1 MAKRT
6 RYFAFVEKRVY
17 SRDSGTLPGAGNPGR
32 SLWNVPPPP
41 ARRSFYMAGFSEIY
55 RKHPQLA
62 GSLAVA
68 LLVCVS
74 VIAAQ
79 DPGPPASDGM
89 TPSPL
94 FRKVIGNQEH
104 SEKELDQFERIHREE
119 IHGEGSDPKPPEA
132 KTWRVFPTG
141 TGVSKIAVSPDGKP
155 ITMETYRSELEKL
168 EKYLSWIVEDGPG
181 QKEAYAKAERKRKER
196 FDLLEA
202 TNQAFF
208 FTPDGEEIRAGRV
221 LSRYTITPNPNY
233 RPTTRNTTIFT
244 RVRGTIWI
252 DKETSQMA
260 KIDGS
265 VTEDI
270 SIALFL
276 AKVYKGSHFMQ
287 ERYEVSPGVWQPT
300 FEQYDFD
307 GRKFLRPFSIH
318 ERSFYSDYKRVGLPK
333 ESVGVVRAELNKIGG
348 AASAH

>member
-1 MAKRT
+1 
-6 RYFAFVEKRVY
+6 
-17 SRDSGTLPGAGNPGR
+17 
-32 SLWNVPPPP
+32 LWNVPID
-41 ARRSFYMAGFSEIY
+41 ASTQFYMAGFSNVY
-55 RKHPQLA
+55 RTCSQSA
-62 GSLAVA
+62 GRLAVA
-68 LLVCVS
+68 LLVC
-74 VIAAQ
+74 ACLATAQ
-79 DPGPPASDGM
+79 DPAPAAADGV
-89 TPSPL
+89 TPTPL
-94 FRKVIGNQEH
+94 FRKVIANQEH
-104 SEKELDQFERIHREE
+104 SERDLDQYERIQREE
-119 IHGEGSDPKPPEA
+119 IRGETSELRPPQA

-141 TGVSKIAVSPDGKP
+141 TGVDKIAVSLEGKP
-155 ITMETYRSELEKL
+155 VSVESYRNDLEKL
-168 EKYLSWIVEDGPG
+168 EKYLSWVVQDGLG

-202 TNQAFF
+202 TYQAFI
-208 FTPDGEEIRAGRV
+208 FTPDGEEMRGGRV
-221 LSRYTITPNPNY
+221 LLRYTITPNPNY

-287 ERYEVSPGVWQPT
+287 ERYEILPGVWQPT

-318 ERSFYSDYKRVGLPK
+318 ERTFYSGYKRVGPPK
-333 ESVGVVRAELNKIGG
+333 ESVEVLRAELNKIG
-348 AASAH
+348 SATATQ

>member
-1 MAKRT
+1 
-6 RYFAFVEKRVY
+6 
-17 SRDSGTLPGAGNPGR
+17 
-32 SLWNVPPPP
+32 
-41 ARRSFYMAGFSEIY
+41 MAGI
-55 RKHPQLA
+55 LA
-62 GSLAVA
+62 IA
-68 LLVCVS
+68 LFVCVS
-74 VIAAQ
+74 AIAGQ
-79 DPGPPASDGM
+79 DTGTPSADGM
-89 TPSPL
+89 MPSPL
-94 FRKVIGNQEH
+94 FRKVIANQEQ
-104 SEKELDQFERIHREE
+104 SEKALDQYERIQREE
-119 IHGEGSDPKPPEA
+119 IRGEASDPKPPEP

-141 TGVSKIAVSPDGKP
+141 TGVNKIAVSPDGKP
-155 ITMETYRSELEKL
+155 ISTESYRNELQKL
-168 EKYLSWIVEDGPG
+168 EKYLSWVVEDGLG

-202 TNQAFF
+202 TYQAFI
-208 FTPDGEEIRAGRV
+208 FTPDGEEIRGGRT
-221 LSRYTITPNPNY
+221 LLRYTITPNPNY

-252 DKETSQMA
+252 DKESSQMA

-287 ERYEVSPGVWQPT
+287 ERYEVLPGVWQPT

-318 ERSFYSDYKRVGLPK
+318 ERTFYSDYKRVGPPK
-333 ESVGVVRAELNKIGG
+333 ESVEGVRAELNKIGG
-348 AASAH
+348 MAAAH